1 MKKILLTIGDISITG
16 GAERVVVNLANALSE
31 KGHNVEILSF
41 YQTNETLPYHIDE
54 NIKLHFWHNISE
66 STLREQMCRN
76 KLSKIY
82 YKNAYKFML
91 SLRVYRT
98 YAHFDSIIANDSTY
112 IPFIKHKW
120 ARYIRLIHLN
130 FGVYNRRNN
139 FFHTLIILSAKE
151 LSLWQSYRNN
161 VKVIPNFLPALPT
174 KSTDTTQK
182 RILSVGRMDRGDQ
195 KGFLRLI
202 DIWALAQKRLQS
214 SMPPPPLHSWQLIIV
229 GEGEMKTQIESKIK
243 EKNLQDSILLK
254 PFTQNIESEYLNAS
268 IYAMS
273 SHYEGFPMV
282 LLESCSFG
290 LCPIAFD
297 IKTGP
302 SEIIEDSKTG
312 FLVQDNDL
320 QGFADKLIEL
330 MSDESKRKTLG
341 EAAKIRVTQRLSKQ
355 AIMPLWEEVLG
366 GK

>member
-1 MKKILLTIGDISITG
+1 MKILLTIGDISITG
-16 GAERVVVNLANALSE
+16 GAERVVVNLANALNE

-41 YQTNETLPYHIDE
+41 FQANETLPYKINT
-54 NIKLHFWHNISE
+54 NIKIHFWHRISE

-76 KLSKIY
+76 KFSKIY

-91 SLRVYRT
+91 SLKIYRT
-98 YAHFDSIIANDSTY
+98 YAHFDSIIANDGAY
-112 IPFIKHKW
+112 IPFIKHKGT
-120 ARYIRLIHLN
+120 RYIRFIHLN
-130 FGVYNRRNN
+130 FSVYNTRNI
-139 FFHTLIILSAKE
+139 FFHTLIILSSKE
-151 LSLWQSYRNN
+151 LPLWKSYHNN
-161 VKVIPNFLPALPT
+161 VKVIPNFLPTLPT
-174 KSTDTTQK
+174 KSTDSTQK

-202 DIWALAQKRLQS
+202 DIWALIQKRLHS

-229 GEGEMKTQIESKIK
+229 GEGEMKEEIESKIK
-243 EKNLQDSILLK
+243 EKNLQDSIILK
-254 PFTQNIESEYLNAS
+254 PFTKDIESEYLNAS
-268 IYAMS
+268 IYVMS
-273 SHYEGFPMV
+273 SYYEGFPMV

-297 IKTGP
+297 VKTGP
-302 SEIIEDSKTG
+302 SEIIEDSQTG
-312 FLVQDNDL
+312 FLIQDNDL

-341 EAAKIRVTQRLSKQ
+341 EAAKARVAQRLSKQ